1 MNLKSKVKNGLKWT
15 FIDQIL
21 SQIIFLVFSIFL
33 ARILTPAMFGIVGM
47 ITIFSNFAIIFID
60 LGFSAALIQKKEVSP
75 TQYSSVF
82 WLNLGIGFFMYALFY
97 ISAPM
102 ISQFYNQPELIV
114 YIRVICLS
122 FIITSLSAVQAN
134 LLIKELQFKKKVI
147 INWIAMLIGY
157 VVAFVL
163 AYTGYGVWALV
174 MMTLTTA
181 VLNSIMYWIASK
193 WTPLFVFEWK
203 TIKELSNYGFNF
215 LGDSSVNYWSRN
227 FDNFI
232 IAKVLGSND
241 LGIYTRAYSL
251 MLLPL
256 RNVSTIVT
264 KVMFPAFSQ
273 KQDDLQV
280 LKKYYLN
287 IIQYIALITFP
298 LMIGLSLVSKEFV
311 LLFFGNKW
319 SAMIPVLSILSGLGA
334 IQSIVSLNGLIYN
347 SLGKVNIAFKV
358 SLFTNFILI
367 IAFLIGVNFGIKG
380 VAWSYFI
387 ASLLL
392 FFPIYG
398 IAIKQLNISL
408 FEIYINLKGVL
419 WATLSMAITM
429 LTLNHFFDFSLL
441 LGLILKIVVGG
452 CSYLLLLLI
461 FERKMLLNLKNK
473 VVNFKKSEVTKSR
486 EITA

>member
-1 MNLKSKVKNGLKWT
+1 
-15 FIDQIL
+15 
-21 SQIIFLVFSIFL
+21 
-33 ARILTPAMFGIVGM
+33 M
-47 ITIFSNFAIIFID
+47 ITIFSNFAILFID

-75 TQYSSVF
+75 AQYSSVF
-82 WLNLGIGFFMYALFY
+82 WLNIGIGFFMYVLFY

-102 ISQFYNQPELIV
+102 ISQFYNQPDLIV
-114 YIRVICLS
+114 LIRVICLS
-122 FIITSLSAVQAN
+122 FIITSFSSVQAN

-157 VVAFVL
+157 IVAFVL
-163 AYTGYGVWALV
+163 AYEGYGVWALV

-181 VLNSIMYWIASK
+181 VLNSIMYWIISK
-193 WTPLFVFEWK
+193 WTPLFVFEWN

-273 KQDDLQV
+273 KQDDLQL

-319 SAMIPVLSILSGLGA
+319 SAMIPILSILSGLGA
-334 IQSIVSLNGLIYN
+334 IQSIISLNGLIYN
-347 SLGKVNIAFKV
+347 SLGKVNIAFRV
-358 SLFTNFILI
+358 SIITNIVLI
-367 IAFLIGVNFGIKG
+367 IAFVIGVNFGLIG
-380 VAWSYFI
+380 VAYSYLI
-387 ASLLL
+387 ASALLL
-392 FFPIYG
+392 IPMYK
-398 IAIKQLNISL
+398 IAIKQLSISL
-408 FEIYINLKGVL
+408 LEVFDVL
-419 WATLSMAITM
+419 RGIMFATLIMAIVLSVINNYTE
-429 LTLNHFFDFSLL
+429 LSLIA
-441 LGLILKIVVGG
+441 GLILKILISAVV
-452 CSYLLLLLI
+452 YFLLVVF
-461 FERKMLLNLKNK
+461 FEKELVFSIKKKL
-473 VVNFKKSEVTKSR
+473 NFKY
-486 EITA
+486 

>member
-1 MNLKSKVKNGLKWT
+1 
-15 FIDQIL
+15 
-21 SQIIFLVFSIFL
+21 
-33 ARILTPAMFGIVGM
+33 MFGIVGM

-75 TQYSSVF
+75 AQYSSVF
-82 WLNLGIGFFMYALFY
+82 WLNIGIGFFMYVLFY

-102 ISQFYNQPELIV
+102 ISQFYNQPDLIV
-114 YIRVICLS
+114 LIRVICLS
-122 FIITSLSAVQAN
+122 FIITSFSSVQAN

-157 VVAFVL
+157 IVAFVL
-163 AYTGYGVWALV
+163 AYEGYVVWALV
-174 MMTLTTA
+174 MMTLTNA
-181 VLNSIMYWIASK
+181 VLNSIMYWIISK
-193 WTPLFVFEWK
+193 WTPLFVFEWN

-273 KQDDLQV
+273 KQDDLQL

-319 SAMIPVLSILSGLGA
+319 SAMIPILSILSGLGA
-334 IQSIVSLNGLIYN
+334 IQSIISLNGLIYN
-347 SLGKVNIAFKV
+347 SLGKVNIAFRV
-358 SLFTNFILI
+358 SIITNIVLI
-367 IAFLIGVNFGIKG
+367 IAFVIGVNFGLIG
-380 VAWSYFI
+380 VAYSYLI
-387 ASLLL
+387 ASALLL
-392 FFPIYG
+392 IPMYK
-398 IAIKQLNISL
+398 IAIKQLSISL
-408 FEIYINLKGVL
+408 LEVFDVL
-419 WATLSMAITM
+419 RGIMFATLIMAIVLSVINNYTE
-429 LTLNHFFDFSLL
+429 LSLIA
-441 LGLILKIVVGG
+441 GLILKILISAAVYLMVVVF
-452 CSYLLLLLI
+452 
-461 FERKMLLNLKNK
+461 FEKKLFFSIKRKL
-473 VVNFKKSEVTKSR
+473 NFKY
-486 EITA
+486 

>member
-1 MNLKSKVKNGLKWT
+1 MNLKSKVKSGLKWT

-33 ARILTPAMFGIVGM
+33 ARVLTPSMFGIVGM
-47 ITIFSNFAIIFID
+47 VTIFSNFAILFID
-60 LGFSAALIQKKEVSP
+60 LGFSAALIQKKEVTP
-75 TQYSSVF
+75 THFSSVF
-82 WLNLGIGFFMYALFY
+82 WLNIGIGFLMYALFY
-97 ISAPM
+97 VCAPLISV
-102 ISQFYNQPELIV
+102 FYNQPGLTLL
-114 YIRVICLS
+114 IRVICLS
-122 FIITSLSAVQAN
+122 FIFTAFTSVQAN
-134 LLIKELQFKKKVI
+134 ILIKEMHFKKKVI

-157 VVAFVL
+157 LVAFIM
-163 AYTGYGVWALV
+163 AYKGYGVWSLV
-174 MMTLTTA
+174 MMTLITA
-181 VLNSIMYWIASK
+181 ILNSILYWMVSK
-193 WTPLFVFEWK
+193 WIPLFVFEWNK
-203 TIKELSNYGFNF
+203 IKELSNYGLNF
-215 LGDSSVNYWSRN
+215 MGEASVNYWSRN

-232 IAKVLGSND
+232 IAKILGSTD

-273 KQDDLQV
+273 KQDDVKL
-280 LKKYYLN
+280 LKMYYLT

-319 SAMIPVLSILSGLGA
+319 SAMIPILSILSGLGA

-367 IAFLIGVNFGIKG
+367 IAFIIGVNYGLKG

-387 ASLLL
+387 TSLLL

-408 FEIYINLKGVL
+408 LEVYINLKGVL
-419 WATLSMAITM
+419 LATLSMVITM
-429 LTLNHFFDFSLL
+429 LTLNHFFDFALL
-441 LGLILKIVVGG
+441 FGLIVKIALGG
-452 CSYLLLLLI
+452 CAYLLPLII
-461 FERKMLLNLKNK
+461 FEKKLLLNLKNK
-473 VVNFKKSEVTKSR
+473 VVNFKKSKVTN
-486 EITA
+486 

>member
-33 ARILTPAMFGIVGM
+33 ARILTPTMFGIVGM
-47 ITIFSNFAIIFID
+47 ITIFSNFAILFID

-75 TQYSSVF
+75 AQYSSVF

-102 ISQFYNQPELIV
+102 ISQFYNQPDLIV
-114 YIRVICLS
+114 LIRVICLS
-122 FIITSLSAVQAN
+122 FIITSFSSVQAN

-157 VVAFVL
+157 IVAFVL
-163 AYTGYGVWALV
+163 AYEGYGVWALV

-181 VLNSIMYWIASK
+181 VLNSIMYWIISK
-193 WTPLFVFEWK
+193 WTPLFVFEWN

-273 KQDDLQV
+273 KQDDLQL

-311 LLFFGNKW
+311 LLFFGKQW
-319 SAMIPVLSILSGLGA
+319 SAMIPILSILSGLGA
-334 IQSIVSLNGLIYN
+334 IQSIISLNGLIYN
-347 SLGKVNIAFKV
+347 SLGKVNIAFRV
-358 SLFTNFILI
+358 SILTNIVLI
-367 IAFLIGVNFGIKG
+367 VAFVIGVNYGLIGV
-380 VAWSYFI
+380 AYSYLI
-387 ASLLL
+387 ASALLL
-392 FFPIYG
+392 IPMYK
-398 IAIKQLNISL
+398 IAIKQLSISL
-408 FEIYINLKGVL
+408 LEVFDVL
-419 WATLSMAITM
+419 RGIMFATLIMAIVLSVINNYTE
-429 LTLNHFFDFSLL
+429 LSLIA
-441 LGLILKIVVGG
+441 GLILKILISAVV
-452 CSYLLLLLI
+452 YFLLVVF
-461 FERKMLLNLKNK
+461 FEKELVFSIKKKL
-473 VVNFKKSEVTKSR
+473 NFKY
-486 EITA
+486 

>member
-33 ARILTPAMFGIVGM
+33 ARILTPTMFGIVGM
-47 ITIFSNFAIIFID
+47 ITIFSNFAILFID

-75 TQYSSVF
+75 AQYSSVF
-82 WLNLGIGFFMYALFY
+82 WLNIGIGFFMYVLFY

-102 ISQFYNQPELIV
+102 ISQFYNQPDLIV
-114 YIRVICLS
+114 LIRVICLS
-122 FIITSLSAVQAN
+122 FIITSFSSVQAN

-157 VVAFVL
+157 IVAFVL
-163 AYTGYGVWALV
+163 AYEGYGVWALV

-181 VLNSIMYWIASK
+181 VLNSIMYWIISK
-193 WTPLFVFEWK
+193 WTPLFVFEWN

-273 KQDDLQV
+273 KQDDLQL

-319 SAMIPVLSILSGLGA
+319 SAMIPILSILSGLGA
-334 IQSIVSLNGLIYN
+334 IQSIISLNGLIYN
-347 SLGKVNIAFKV
+347 SLGKVNIAFRV
-358 SLFTNFILI
+358 SIITNIVLI
-367 IAFLIGVNFGIKG
+367 IAFVIGVNFGLIG
-380 VAWSYFI
+380 VAYSYLI
-387 ASLLL
+387 ASALLL
-392 FFPIYG
+392 IPMYK
-398 IAIKQLNISL
+398 IAIKQLSISL
-408 FEIYINLKGVL
+408 LEVFDVL
-419 WATLSMAITM
+419 RGIMFATLIMAIVLSVINNYTE
-429 LTLNHFFDFSLL
+429 LSLIA
-441 LGLILKIVVGG
+441 GLILKILISAVV
-452 CSYLLLLLI
+452 YFLLVVF
-461 FERKMLLNLKNK
+461 FEKELVFSIKKKL
-473 VVNFKKSEVTKSR
+473 NFKY
-486 EITA
+486 

>member
-33 ARILTPAMFGIVGM
+33 ARILTPTMFGIVGM
-47 ITIFSNFAIIFID
+47 ITIFSNFAILFID

-75 TQYSSVF
+75 AQYSSVF

-163 AYTGYGVWALV
+163 AYKGYGVWALV

-181 VLNSIMYWIASK
+181 VLNSIMYWIVSK
-193 WTPLFVFEWK
+193 WTPLFVFEWN

-256 RNVSTIVT
+256 RNVTTIVT

-311 LLFFGNKW
+311 LLFFGNQW

-334 IQSIVSLNGLIYN
+334 IQSIISLNGLIYN
-347 SLGKVNIAFKV
+347 SLGKVNIAFRV
-358 SLFTNFILI
+358 SIITNIVLI
-367 IAFLIGVNFGIKG
+367 VAFVIGVNYGLIGV
-380 VAWSYFI
+380 AYSYLI
-387 ASLLL
+387 ASALLL
-392 FFPIYG
+392 IPMYK
-398 IAIKQLNISL
+398 IAIKQLSISL
-408 FEIYINLKGVL
+408 LEVFDVL
-419 WATLSMAITM
+419 RGIMFATLIMAIVLSVINNYTE
-429 LTLNHFFDFSLL
+429 LSLIA
-441 LGLILKIVVGG
+441 GLILKILISAVV
-452 CSYLLLLLI
+452 YFLLVVF
-461 FERKMLLNLKNK
+461 FEKELVFSIKKKL
-473 VVNFKKSEVTKSR
+473 NFKY
-486 EITA
+486 

>member
-75 TQYSSVF
+75 AQYSSVF
-82 WLNLGIGFFMYALFY
+82 WLNIGIGFFMYVLFY

-102 ISQFYNQPELIV
+102 ISQFYNQPDLIV
-114 YIRVICLS
+114 LIRVICLS
-122 FIITSLSAVQAN
+122 FIITSFSSVQAN

-157 VVAFVL
+157 IVAFVL
-163 AYTGYGVWALV
+163 AYEGYVVWALV
-174 MMTLTTA
+174 MMTLTNA
-181 VLNSIMYWIASK
+181 VLNSIMYWIISK
-193 WTPLFVFEWK
+193 WTPLFVFEWN

-273 KQDDLQV
+273 KQDDLQL

-319 SAMIPVLSILSGLGA
+319 SAMIPILSILSGLGA
-334 IQSIVSLNGLIYN
+334 IQSIISLNGLIYN
-347 SLGKVNIAFKV
+347 SLGKVNIAFRV
-358 SLFTNFILI
+358 SIITNIVLI
-367 IAFLIGVNFGIKG
+367 IAFVIGVNFGLIG
-380 VAWSYFI
+380 VAYSYLI
-387 ASLLL
+387 ASALLL
-392 FFPIYG
+392 IPMYK
-398 IAIKQLNISL
+398 IAIKQLSISL
-408 FEIYINLKGVL
+408 LEVFDVL
-419 WATLSMAITM
+419 RGIMFATLIMAIVLSVINNYTE
-429 LTLNHFFDFSLL
+429 LSLIA
-441 LGLILKIVVGG
+441 GLILKILISAAVYLMVVVF
-452 CSYLLLLLI
+452 
-461 FERKMLLNLKNK
+461 FEKKLFFSIKRKL
-473 VVNFKKSEVTKSR
+473 NFKY
-486 EITA
+486 

>member
-33 ARILTPAMFGIVGM
+33 ARILTPTMFGIVGM
-47 ITIFSNFAIIFID
+47 ITIFSNFAILFID

-75 TQYSSVF
+75 AQYSSVF
-82 WLNLGIGFFMYALFY
+82 WLNIGIGFFMYVLFY

-102 ISQFYNQPELIV
+102 ISQFYNQPDLIV
-114 YIRVICLS
+114 LIRVICLS
-122 FIITSLSAVQAN
+122 FIITSFSSVQAN

-157 VVAFVL
+157 IVAFVL
-163 AYTGYGVWALV
+163 AYEGYGVWALV

-181 VLNSIMYWIASK
+181 VLNSIMYWIISK
-193 WTPLFVFEWK
+193 WTPLFVFEWN

-256 RNVSTIVT
+256 RNVTTIVT

-273 KQDDLQV
+273 KQDDLQL

-298 LMIGLSLVSKEFV
+298 LMIGLSLVSEEFV

-319 SAMIPVLSILSGLGA
+319 SAMIPILSILSGLGA
-334 IQSIVSLNGLIYN
+334 IQSIISLNGLIYN
-347 SLGKVNIAFKV
+347 SLGKVNIAFRV
-358 SLFTNFILI
+358 SIITNIVLI
-367 IAFLIGVNFGIKG
+367 IAFVIGVNYGLIGV
-380 VAWSYFI
+380 AYSYLI
-387 ASLLL
+387 ASALLL
-392 FFPIYG
+392 IPMYK
-398 IAIKQLNISL
+398 IAIKQLSISL
-408 FEIYINLKGVL
+408 LEVFDVLRGVMF
-419 WATLSMAITM
+419 ATLIMAIVLSVINNYTE
-429 LTLNHFFDFSLL
+429 LSLIA
-441 LGLILKIVVGG
+441 GLILKILISAVV
-452 CSYLLLLLI
+452 YFLLVVF
-461 FERKMLLNLKNK
+461 FEKELVFSIKKKL
-473 VVNFKKSEVTKSR
+473 NFKY
-486 EITA
+486 

>member
-1 MNLKSKVKNGLKWT
+1 MNLKSKVKNGLKWS

-47 ITIFSNFAIIFID
+47 ITIFSNFAILFID

-75 TQYSSVF
+75 AQYSSVF
-82 WLNLGIGFFMYALFY
+82 WLNIGIGFFMYALFY

-102 ISQFYNQPELIV
+102 ISQFYNQPELII

-163 AYTGYGVWALV
+163 AYKGYGVWALV

-181 VLNSIMYWIASK
+181 MLNSIMYWIVSK
-193 WTPLFVFEWK
+193 WTPLFVFEWN

-256 RNVSTIVT
+256 RNVTTIVT

-280 LKKYYLN
+280 LKKYYLD

-319 SAMIPVLSILSGLGA
+319 SAMIPILSILSGLGA

-347 SLGKVNIAFKV
+347 SLGKVNIAFRV
-358 SLFTNFILI
+358 SILTNIVLI
-367 IAFLIGVNFGIKG
+367 IAFVIGVNYGLIGV
-380 VAWSYFI
+380 AYSYLI
-387 ASLLL
+387 ASALLL
-392 FFPIYG
+392 IPMYK
-398 IAIKQLNISL
+398 IAIKQLSISL
-408 FEIYINLKGVL
+408 LEVFDVL
-419 WATLSMAITM
+419 RGIMFATLMMAIVLIVINNYTE
-429 LTLNHFFDFSLL
+429 LSLIA
-441 LGLILKIVVGG
+441 GLILKILISAAV
-452 CSYLLLLLI
+452 YLLLI
-461 FERKMLLNLKNK
+461 VFFEKELVFSIKKKL
-473 VVNFKKSEVTKSR
+473 NFKY
-486 EITA
+486 

>member
-1 MNLKSKVKNGLKWT
+1 MNLKSKVKSGLKWT

-21 SQIIFLVFSIFL
+21 SQIIFLIFSIFL
-33 ARILTPAMFGIVGM
+33 ARVLTPSMFGIVGM
-47 ITIFSNFAIIFID
+47 VTIFSNFAILFID
-60 LGFSAALIQKKEVSP
+60 LGFSAALIQKKEV
-75 TQYSSVF
+75 TQAHFSSVF
-82 WLNLGIGFFMYALFY
+82 WLNIGIGFLIYALFY
-97 ISAPM
+97 ICAPL
-102 ISQFYNQPELIV
+102 ISVFYNQPELTLL
-114 YIRVICLS
+114 IRVICLS
-122 FIITSLSAVQAN
+122 FIFTAFTSVQAN
-134 LLIKELQFKKKVI
+134 ILIKEMHFKKKVI
-147 INWIAMLIGY
+147 INWVAMLIGY
-157 VVAFVL
+157 LVAFIM
-163 AYTGYGVWALV
+163 AYQGYGVWSLV
-174 MMTLTTA
+174 MMTLITA
-181 VLNSIMYWIASK
+181 ILNAILYWMVSK
-193 WTPLFVFEWK
+193 WIPLFIFEWNK
-203 TIKELSNYGFNF
+203 IKELSSYGLNF
-215 LGDSSVNYWSRN
+215 MGEASVNYWSRN

-232 IAKVLGSND
+232 IAKVLGSTD

-273 KQDDLQV
+273 KQDDVAL

-319 SAMIPVLSILSGLGA
+319 SAMIPILSILSGLGA

-367 IAFLIGVNFGIKG
+367 IAFIIGVNYGLKG

-398 IAIKQLNISL
+398 IAIKQLNITL

-419 WATLSMAITM
+419 LATLSMIITM

-441 LGLILKIVVGG
+441 LGLILKIVLGG
-452 CSYLLLLLI
+452 CTYLLLLFI
-461 FERKMLLNLKNK
+461 FEKKMLFNLKNK
-473 VVNFKKSEVTKSR
+473 VVHFKKGEVTKSKD
-486 EITA
+486 ITD